1 METAEF
7 DTELSLFKYDNLEQL
22 PPEYRDFDEAERTRR
37 IEGALDALGDDVV
50 ILGHNYQ
57 RREIVEHAD
66 FVGDSY
72 QLSKE
77 AAAAD
82 AEYVVFGGVTFMAES
97 ADIITDDDQTVVLP
111 SMEAS
116 CPMAGMA
123 EALQV
128 DAAWA
133 ELTAATDAD
142 VVPVTYMNSYA
153 DDQTVVLPSMEASCP
168 MAGMA
173 EALQVDAA
181 WAELTAATDADV
193 VPVTYMNS
201 YADLKAFCAEHGGLV
216 CTSSNAHRAFEYA
229 LDEGDKVLFLPD
241 KHLGENTA
249 HRLGLEEEIAEWD
262 PWDAASADAAAVVD
276 NDVIL
281 WDGYCQVHER
291 FSPSHVEQVRADHED
306 ARVVV
311 HPECR
316 REVVEAADVVGS
328 TATIRETVAEADPG
342 ETWAIGT
349 EVHLTRHLQRWH
361 PEVNV
366 VPLCGEACMDCN
378 AMRQIDPNYLAW
390 VLEELAAG
398 RERNVVEV
406 APEEKELARVAL
418 DRMLEV

>member
-1 METAEF
+1 MPDMETAQFET
-7 DTELSLFKYDNLEQL
+7 DLSLFKYDNLEQL
-22 PPEYRDFDEAERTRR
+22 PPAYRDLDEDERTER
-37 IEGALDALGDDVV
+37 IEAALAELGDDVV

-77 AAAAD
+77 AAEAD
-82 AEYVVFGGVTFMAES
+82 ADYVIFGGVTFMAES
-97 ADIITDDDQTVVLP
+97 ADIITDDSQSVILP

-133 ELTAATDAD
+133 EITGAAPDETI
-142 VVPVTYMNSYA
+142 
-153 DDQTVVLPSMEASCP
+153 
-168 MAGMA
+168 
-173 EALQVDAA
+173 
-181 WAELTAATDADV
+181 

-201 YADLKAFCAEHGGLV
+201 YADLKAFCAEQGGLV
-216 CTSSNAHRAFEYA
+216 CTSSNAHKAFEYA
-229 LDEGDKVLFLPD
+229 LERGDKVLFLPD

-249 HRLGLEEEIAEWD
+249 YRLGMEDEVVEWD
-262 PWDAASADAAAVVD
+262 PWDPEGKDAGEVVD
-276 NDVIL
+276 NDIIL

-291 FSPSHVEQVRADHED
+291 FRESHIEELRERRPD
-306 ARVVV
+306 ANVVV

-328 TATIRETVAEADPG
+328 TATICETVENADPG

-349 EVHLTRHLQRWH
+349 EIHLANHLDRWH
-361 PEVNV
+361 PEVEV
-366 VPLCGEACMDCN
+366 LALCGDACMDCN
-378 AMRQIDPNYLAW
+378 AMRQIDPNYLTW
-390 VLEELAAG
+390 VLEELVDG
-398 RERNVVEV
+398 RERNVIEV
-406 APEEKELARVAL
+406 APEEKELAQVAL
-418 DRMLEV
+418 DRMLEI

>member
-1 METAEF
+1 VPTMETADLET
-7 DTELSLFKYDNLEQL
+7 DLSLFKYDDLEQL
-22 PPEYRDFDEAERTRR
+22 PPEYRELDESERTER
-37 IEGALDALGDDVV
+37 IEAALAELGDDVV

-82 AEYVVFGGVTFMAES
+82 AEYVIFGGVTFMAES
-97 ADIITDDDQTVVLP
+97 ADIITDDDQTVILP

-128 DAAWA
+128 DTAWA
-133 ELTAATDAD
+133 EITAATDE
-142 VVPVTYMNSYA
+142 
-153 DDQTVVLPSMEASCP
+153 TVI
-168 MAGMA
+168 
-173 EALQVDAA
+173 
-181 WAELTAATDADV
+181 
-193 VPVTYMNS
+193 PVTYMNS
-201 YADLKAFCAEHGGLV
+201 YADLKAFCAEQGGLV
-216 CTSSNAHRAFEYA
+216 CTSSNAADAFEWA
-229 LDEGDKVLFLPD
+229 FERGDTVLFLPD

-249 HRLGLEEEIAEWD
+249 YELGLEDSVAEWD
-262 PWDAASADAAAVVD
+262 PWDPEGKDVETVVES
-276 NDVIL
+276 DVVL

-291 FSPSHVEQVRADHED
+291 FRESHIED
-306 ARVVV
+306 LRERRPDANVVV

-328 TATIRETVAEADPG
+328 TSTITETVETAAPG

-349 EVHLTRHLQRWH
+349 EIHLAKHLDRWN
-361 PEVNV
+361 PEVEV
-366 VPLCGEACMDCN
+366 LPLCGDACMDCN

-390 VLEELAAG
+390 VLEELVAG
-398 RERNVVEV
+398 RERNVIGV
-406 APEEKELARVAL
+406 APEEKELASLAME
-418 DRMLEV
+418 RMLEL

>member
-1 METAEF
+1 MPAMETAEF
-7 DTELSLFKYDNLEQL
+7 ETDLSLFKYDGLEQL
-22 PPEYRDFDEAERTRR
+22 PPEYRELSEAERTER
-37 IEGALDALGDDVV
+37 IESALRTLGDDVV

-97 ADIITDDDQTVVLP
+97 ADIITGPDQKVILP

-133 ELTAATDAD
+133 ELTA
-142 VVPVTYMNSYA
+142 
-153 DDQTVVLPSMEASCP
+153 E
-168 MAGMA
+168 
-173 EALQVDAA
+173 
-181 WAELTAATDADV
+181 TDADV

-201 YADLKAFCAEHGGLV
+201 YADLKAFCAEQGGLV
-216 CTSSNAHRAFEYA
+216 CTSSNAHDAFEYA
-229 LDEGDKVLFLPD
+229 LDRGDKVLFLPD

-249 HRLGLEEEIAEWD
+249 HRLGLEDEIAEWD
-262 PWDAASADAAAVVD
+262 PWDPASADASDVVE

-291 FSPSHVEQVRADHED
+291 FRESHVEEVRAEHED
-306 ARVVV
+306 VSVVV

-328 TATIRETVAEADPG
+328 TATICETVADADPG
-342 ETWAIGT
+342 DTWAIGT
-349 EVHLTRHLQRWH
+349 EIHLANHLGRWH

-366 VPLCGEACMDCN
+366 VPLCGDACMDCN

-390 VLEELAAG
+390 VLEELVEG
-398 RERNVVEV
+398 REPNVVEV
-406 APEEKELARVAL
+406 APEEKELAEVAL
-418 DRMLEV
+418 DRMLEI